1 MNPNEK
7 FKLLIGKYLVC
18 IALGVTGIV
27 GGVLLIMFFFCLIG
41 ILAGEPG
48 ILGMVFRT
56 LVGAV
61 ACTVLAAICAAWLEA
76 CGYLN
81 TEKERDPR

>member
-1 MNPNEK
+1 MNENER

-18 IALGVTGIV
+18 IALGVTGII
-27 GGVLLIMFFFCLIG
+27 GGVLLIMLFFCLIG

-48 ILGMVFRT
+48 ILGMAIRA

-61 ACTVLAAICAAWLEA
+61 VCAVLAAICAAWLEA
-76 CGYLN
+76 RGYLN

>member
-7 FKLLIGKYLVC
+7 FKLMIGKYLVC

-41 ILAGEPG
+41 VLTGEPG
-48 ILGMVFRT
+48 ILGMTIRA
-56 LVGAV
+56 LAGAV
-61 ACTVLAAICAAWLEA
+61 VCAVLAAICAAWLEVRA
-76 CGYLN
+76 D
-81 TEKERDPR
+81 T

>member
-27 GGVLLIMFFFCLIG
+27 GSVLLITFFFCLIG

-48 ILGMVFRT
+48 ILGMAIRT
-56 LVGAV
+56 LAGAV
-61 ACTVLAAICAAWLEA
+61 VCAVLAAICAAWLEV
-76 CGYLN
+76 CGYLKP
-81 TEKERDPR
+81 EKERDPR

>member
-18 IALGVTGIV
+18 IALGVMGII

-48 ILGMVFRT
+48 ILGMTIRA
-56 LVGAV
+56 LAGAV
-61 ACTVLAAICAAWLEA
+61 FCAVLAALCAAWLEV
-76 CGYLN
+76 CGYLKP
-81 TEKERDPR
+81 EKERDPR

>member
-1 MNPNEK
+1 MNENER

-18 IALGVTGIV
+18 IALGVTGII
-27 GGVLLIMFFFCLIG
+27 GSVLLIMFFFCLIG
-41 ILAGEPG
+41 ILTGEPG
-48 ILGMVFRT
+48 ILGVTIRT

-61 ACTVLAAICAAWLEA
+61 VCAVLAAICAAWLEV

>member
-27 GGVLLIMFFFCLIG
+27 GSVLLAAFFFCLIG

-48 ILGMVFRT
+48 ILGMAIRA

-61 ACTVLAAICAAWLEA
+61 VCAVLAAICAAWLEV
-76 CGYLN
+76 CGYLKP
-81 TEKERDPR
+81 EKERDPR

>member
-18 IALGVTGIV
+18 ITLGVTGIV

-48 ILGMVFRT
+48 ILSMTIRSF
-56 LVGAV
+56 VGTVVCA
-61 ACTVLAAICAAWLEA
+61 VLAALCAAWREV
-76 CGYLN
+76 CGCLKP
-81 TEKERDPR
+81 EKECDPR

>member
-7 FKLLIGKYLVC
+7 FKLLIGKYLVY

-27 GGVLLIMFFFCLIG
+27 GGVLLAAFFFCLAG

-48 ILGMVFRT
+48 IIGMTIRT
-56 LVGAV
+56 LAGAV
-61 ACTVLAAICAAWLEA
+61 VCAVLAALCAAWLEV
-76 CGYLN
+76 CGYLKP
-81 TEKERDPR
+81 EKERDPR